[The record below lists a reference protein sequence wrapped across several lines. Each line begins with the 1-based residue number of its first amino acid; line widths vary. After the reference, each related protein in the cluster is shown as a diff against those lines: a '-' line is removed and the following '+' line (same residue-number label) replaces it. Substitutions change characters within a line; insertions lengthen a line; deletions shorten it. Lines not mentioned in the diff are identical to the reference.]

1 MNYWKELENRSV
13 LLWRSLLRTAL
24 RAGGDT
30 PVHIDAASAETIS
43 APARK
48 RTGAADRPE
57 IPALPVQEGV
67 QPVRAAPAVP
77 AEAETDGLQPR
88 RTDGQAA
95 LQVLRG
101 LSEVSLSVERAQR
114 DTTETFAPGFAEPPD
129 ASRKT
134 ADGGAAALWKTLRTV
149 SETQIAQSPPAA
161 ASTPHAPPAG
171 NGGENWPELLERDA
185 RRYDGGY
192 DFI

>member
-1 MNYWKELENRSV
+1 MLKEWKTGPLIFSATKECGRSPDFELLE
-13 LLWRSLLRTAL
+13 
-24 RAGGDT
+24 
-30 PVHIDAASAETIS
+30 
-43 APARK
+43 
-48 RTGAADRPE
+48 RTGESQRVT
-57 IPALPVQEGV
+57 L
-67 QPVRAAPAVP
+67 AVP

-101 LSEVSLSVERAQR
+101 LSEVSLAVERAQR
-114 DTTETFAPGFAEPPD
+114 DTTETFAPGFAEPPA

>member
-30 PVHIDAASAETIS
+30 PVHIDAAPAETIS

-48 RTGAADRPE
+48 RIGAADRPE

-67 QPVRAAPAVP
+67 QPVRAAPSVP
-77 AEAETDGLQPR
+77 AEAETDGAQPR

-114 DTTETFAPGFAEPPD
+114 DTTETFAPEFAEPPT

-149 SETQIAQSPPAA
+149 SETQIAQSPPVAV
-161 ASTPHAPPAG
+161 STPPAPPAG
-171 NGGENWPELLERDA
+171 NGGENWSELLERDA